1 MYMKRAFLTLVTA
14 LALLPAAASAEPVFG
29 LTGGGA
35 IFSFDSASPN
45 TINNL
50 VLVTGTGTDTLAGID
65 FRPATGQLY
74 GFATNGNLYRIN
86 TATGVATLDV
96 VPLMSVGT
104 LQFADFNPL
113 VDRLRIL
120 SAGNEN
126 YRITP
131 SGGPNAGMVNFDGNF
146 AFAAGSGT
154 GTPNL
159 LGAAYTNNFAGATS
173 TMFYTVDA
181 NNLYLNS
188 GGPSFNTLNLVGS
201 LGITL
206 TGFNGFDISQSS
218 GIAFLSNDDFL
229 YTVNLSSGATTLLG
243 TIGGALGADTVSI
256 ATVAI
261 PEPSTYALLSAGLLG
276 AGALFVRRKARG

>member
-1 MYMKRAFLTLVTA
+1 MKRLFLSLVA
-14 LALLPAAASAEPVFG
+14 VVSMLPALASAETVFG

-35 IFSFDSASPN
+35 IFSFDSATPN

-50 VLVTGTGTDTLAGID
+50 VLVTGTGTDNLAGID

-104 LQFADFNPL
+104 VQFADFNPV

-120 SAGNEN
+120 SAGNQN
-126 YRITP
+126 YRLTP

-159 LGAAYTNNFAGATS
+159 LGAAYTNNFAGTTTTS
-173 TMFYTVDA
+173 LYTVDA

-218 GIAFLSNDDFL
+218 GIAFLSNNDFL
-229 YTVNLSSGATTLLG
+229 YTVNLSTGAASLLG
-243 TIGGALGADTVSI
+243 IIGGALGADTISI
-256 ATVAI
+256 SAVAI
-261 PEPSTYALLSAGLLG
+261 PEPSTTALLG
-276 AGALFVRRKARG
+276 AALLGSAVMFVRRRTRRA

>member
-1 MYMKRAFLTLVTA
+1 M
-14 LALLPAAASAEPVFG
+14 LPALASAETVFG

-35 IFSFDSASPN
+35 IFSFDSATPN

-126 YRITP
+126 YRLTP

-159 LGAAYTNNFAGATS
+159 LGAAYTNN
-173 TMFYTVDA
+173 
-181 NNLYLNS
+181 
-188 GGPSFNTLNLVGS
+188 
-201 LGITL
+201 
-206 TGFNGFDISQSS
+206 
-218 GIAFLSNDDFL
+218 
-229 YTVNLSSGATTLLG
+229 
-243 TIGGALGADTVSI
+243 
-256 ATVAI
+256 
-261 PEPSTYALLSAGLLG
+261 
-276 AGALFVRRKARG
+276 